1 MWKNNILETIGNTPM
16 VKLNKVVAGVPGI
29 ILAKV
34 ETFNPGNSVKD
45 RMALQ
50 MVEDAEKDG
59 RLKPGGTII
68 ECTSGNTGMGLAIA
82 AAVKGY
88 KLICTMADKQ
98 SKEKMDTLRAMG
110 AEVIVTP
117 TNVTPDDPRS
127 YYSVAKKL
135 SEEIPNSFYP
145 NQYDNP
151 SNSKAH
157 YLSTGPEIWE
167 HTEGKITHLLV
178 CVGTGGT
185 ISGAAKYLKEQNP
198 NVKIWGIDT
207 YGSVF
212 KKFHETGVFDE
223 NEIYPYLTEG
233 FGEDIL
239 PANVD
244 FKIIDRFEKVTDKD
258 GMLMCR
264 RIAREEGMFLGNS
277 AGSVVQGLIQMK
289 DSLKPTDVVVL
300 VMHDHGSRYIG
311 KIFNDNWMRERGFL
325 EKEKVTAADL
335 VKNHKASLITVKE
348 SDKVTDAIKKI
359 TQHNISQV
367 PVINDKGDF
376 VGSISESDI
385 FSEVIKD
392 ANAQAKKVSELMKE
406 PFQIIEGNTELDSIL
421 KTIGKSASA
430 MLVKFRNNDYRM
442 ITKHDI
448 IEAIA
453 K

>member
-1 MWKNNILETIGNTPM
+1 M
-16 VKLNKVVAGVPGI
+16 
-29 ILAKV
+29 
-34 ETFNPGNSVKD
+34 
-45 RMALQ
+45 
-50 MVEDAEKDG
+50 
-59 RLKPGGTII
+59 
-68 ECTSGNTGMGLAIA
+68 
-82 AAVKGY
+82 
-88 KLICTMADKQ
+88 
-98 SKEKMDTLRAMG
+98 
-110 AEVIVTP
+110 
-117 TNVTPDDPRS
+117 
-127 YYSVAKKL
+127 
-135 SEEIPNSFYP
+135 
-145 NQYDNP
+145 
-151 SNSKAH
+151 
-157 YLSTGPEIWE
+157 
-167 HTEGKITHLLV
+167 V

-185 ISGAAKYLKEQNP
+185 ISGTAKYLKEQNP

-212 KKFHETGVFDE
+212 KKYHETGIFDE
-223 NEIYPYLTEG
+223 NEIYSYLTEG

-289 DSLKPTDVVVL
+289 DSLKPTDLVVL

-311 KIFNDNWMRERGFL
+311 KIFNDDWMRERGFL
-325 EKEKVTAADL
+325 DKEKVTAADL

-392 ANAQAKKVSELMKE
+392 ATTQAKKVSELMKE
-406 PFQIIEGNTELDSIL
+406 PFQIIEASTELDAIL

-430 MLVKFRNNDYRM
+430 MLVKVRNNDYRM

-448 IEAIA
+448 IEALA